1 MFKNMKPPSNK
12 ILSLIMVIVV
22 LAGCRPEPKVIAP
35 TAGTSDADDKT
46 NIFSQDQPPVV
57 PDESHSALA
66 ANIHKVVILEAL
78 PTVRYVYLRV
88 GEEQEEFWIA
98 TVKQEVN
105 VGETYYYEGGL
116 LKTNFESREYKRVF
130 EKMYLVSSIVP
141 VEHGGHAK
149 QDIATHVGTPKNNS
163 VTAGVTKIADLVA
176 APRNYE
182 GKIIQVSGECV
193 KLNPNIMG
201 RNWVHI
207 RDGSR
212 NDFDLVITCDVE
224 VPVGHQ
230 VTMTGKVV
238 LNKDFGSGYEYS
250 ILLEDGDL
258 VR

>member
-1 MFKNMKPPSNK
+1 MKRTSNK
-12 ILSLIMVIVV
+12 ILSLIMLIVA

-35 TAGTSDADDKT
+35 TTVSDTDDKT

-57 PDESHSALA
+57 PDESQSALA

-88 GEEQEEFWIA
+88 REEQEEFWIA

-105 VGETYYYEGGL
+105 VGETYFYQEGL
-116 LKTNFESREYKRVF
+116 LKTNFESREHKRVF
-130 EKMYLVSSIVP
+130 EKMYLVSSIIP
-141 VEHGGHAK
+141 AEHSGHAK
-149 QDIATHVGTPKNNS
+149 QDIATHSGTPINNS
-163 VTAGVTKIADLVA
+163 GTAGLTKIADLVA
-176 APRNYE
+176 APRKYE

-224 VPVGHQ
+224 IPVGHQ
-230 VTMTGKVV
+230 VTMTGRVV

-250 ILLEDGDL
+250 ILLEEGDL